1 MSGEEN
7 LGAVDRFVE
16 PHVQVVHAVYETG
29 SRLVAGTQIVARTE
43 IGVGAMRSKI
53 GQLVSIPATFFLIGK
68 RQCRLDSCGASSA
81 DGHEAANYLM
91 LDEQCTEPHGAGERG
106 GALLPT
112 PSRPCSLDLQS
123 EK

>member
-1 MSGEEN
+1 VARKTWALSTASSNRMCKWFMQFMRP
-7 LGAVDRFVE
+7 A
-16 PHVQVVHAVYETG
+16 

-43 IGVGAMRSKI
+43 IGVVAMRSKI

-81 DGHEAANYLM
+81 DGHEAANHLM
-91 LDEQCTEPHGAGERG
+91 LDELCTEPHGAGERG